1 VPATTVGGTPASAGG
16 STLARVHFIAD
27 HRGGTDPAQVS
38 RLVAAVLAAG
48 VTCVQ
53 VRSKDCTDRERYQ
66 VAAEVVALCRAERA
80 TCIINDRVDVALA
93 LGADGAHVGLSDLP
107 VAAARRLLGP
117 GAILGASAYT
127 LAEAAAAVDDGAGYV
142 GVGPCYLTATKGG
155 LPEPVGPEGLA
166 AVARGV
172 GVPVVA
178 IGGVTPRRV
187 PELIAAGAYG
197 IAVISAIS
205 GAADPGAAAREFVAE
220 VALAVASTSSTRE
233 QR

>member
-1 VPATTVGGTPASAGG
+1 MPGTTVGGTASSAGG
-16 STLARVHFIAD
+16 STLARVHYIAD
-27 HRGGTDPAQVS
+27 HRGGMGLAQVS
-38 RLVAAVLAAG
+38 RLVATVLAEG

-53 VRSKDCTDRERYQ
+53 VRSKDCTDRERYE
-66 VAAEVVALCRAERA
+66 VAALVVALCRTARA
-80 TCIINDRVDVALA
+80 ACIVNDRVDVALA
-93 LGADGAHVGLSDLP
+93 VGADGAHVGLSDLP

-127 LAEAAAAVDDGAGYV
+127 LAEAAAAAEAGAGYV
-142 GVGPCYLTATKGG
+142 GVGPCYLTATKAG

-166 AVARGV
+166 VVARGV

-178 IGGVTPRRV
+178 IGGVTPGRV

-205 GAADPGAAAREFVAE
+205 GAADPGAATRKFVAQ
-220 VALAVASTSSTRE
+220 VASAVASTTSTRAP
-233 QR
+233 R